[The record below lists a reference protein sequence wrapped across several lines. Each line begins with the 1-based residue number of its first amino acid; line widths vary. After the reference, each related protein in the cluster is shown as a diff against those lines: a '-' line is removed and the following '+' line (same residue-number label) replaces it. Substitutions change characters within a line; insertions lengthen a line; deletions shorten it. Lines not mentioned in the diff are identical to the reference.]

1 MLYDELVPQGEYLAH
16 YGVPKD
22 QWSPEA
28 RARHNRN
35 HPQKGDIPGTVYRQV
50 YENTRGAYDEYRN
63 NNYNRGG
70 NRSTFGSKVDE
81 HRAQAAEARRRNR
94 RGAGYQTQSKPD
106 DGQHTESYRK
116 TPGLTSKTPGRNAK
130 PGKTSSRTS
139 KPTPS
144 SQSADQAIARNI
156 RSGSRS
162 KTSYNPTEDYR
173 NQARNRQ
180 SSDAG
185 RQQIERASDVI
196 TGNRTD
202 RGNLRNYYHNGNFI
216 KRNESTDAYL
226 RELGIDPNTR
236 RLVATPKRPENRVN
250 SGTVTD
256 RRSRRT
262 VVNRSNNVLARE
274 SKAAAEAEIARKNA
288 ENRKNRSTRPGR
300 NSKTW
305 GTGKTRAANKPD
317 SRRQYEQMGWQN
329 NSSFRD
335 AVEYD
340 RRLNQWNRGS
350 VRAGVPGSTDYGI
363 RPTVADD
370 VQRTINRNRRRR
382 NNR

>member
-16 YGVPKD
+16 YGIPKE

-28 RARHNRN
+28 RAKHDRN
-35 HPQKGDIPGTVYRQV
+35 KKSI
-50 YENTRGAYDEYRN
+50 
-63 NNYNRGG
+63 
-70 NRSTFGSKVDE
+70 VDE
-81 HRAQAAEARRRNR
+81 HRAQAAEARR
-94 RGAGYQTQSKPD
+94 
-106 DGQHTESYRK
+106 
-116 TPGLTSKTPGRNAK
+116 NAK
-130 PGKTSSRTS
+130 PSKSFSRSS

-144 SQSADQAIARNI
+144 SQAADQAIARNM

-185 RQQIERASDVI
+185 RQQVERASDVI

-202 RGNLRNYYHNGNFI
+202 RENLRNYYHNGNFI

-226 RELGIDPNTR
+226 RELGIDPNTT

-262 VVNRSNNVLARE
+262 VVNRSDNALARA
-274 SKAAAEAEIARKNA
+274 SKAATEAEIARKNA
-288 ENRKNRSTRPGR
+288 ENRKNRSTRR
-300 NSKTW
+300 TSKTW
-305 GTGKTRAANKPD
+305 GTGKKRATNKPD
-317 SRRQYEQMGWQN
+317 SRPQHEQMGWQN

-340 RRLNQWNRGS
+340 RRVLQWNRGS
-350 VRAGVPGSTDYGI
+350 VRAGVPGNSEYGI

-370 VQRTINRNRRRR
+370 VQRTINRRRRR
-382 NNR
+382 RSNR